1 MVGWAFTSV
10 DVARCEQSSWFLASP
25 LLGCPSVLC
34 LCPASTVLLLQHHQ
48 PATGASVGAEA
59 GPSGPMSAPLCWEV
73 GEVPRDLGA
82 HSWGMGWAFL
92 GSFSLKLLAF
102 LELLLL
108 FSLFISPFCFFS
120 LEKTLCVSIP
130 SFFVFLVEVLDLCNP
145 SAPSASG
152 ESHGSRPPLL
162 PA

>member
-1 MVGWAFTSV
+1 M
-10 DVARCEQSSWFLASP
+10 
-25 LLGCPSVLC
+25 
-34 LCPASTVLLLQHHQ
+34 
-48 PATGASVGAEA
+48 GAEA

-82 HSWGMGWAFL
+82 HYWGMGWAFM

-108 FSLFISPFCFFS
+108 FSLFISPFCFPS
-120 LEKTLCVSIP
+120 PEKTGVSIP
-130 SFFVFLVEVLDLCNP
+130 SFFLFLVEALDLCNP
-145 SAPSASG
+145 SAPSPGG
-152 ESHGSRPPLL
+152 ESHILRPPLL